1 MFPLRTWSRKMPWNV
16 TWVLESPKSTKRHF
30 FFFYSTILQNEY
42 TTTIPQ
48 NEEGRRFFFKQ
59 TLVWEN
65 KENVS
70 IFQQL
75 KVNSTSLQIITLS
88 TCWGLCVIKACCSHL
103 CPHSSDVSPPS
114 IFCTRQPSAQSLS
127 LSGRKFFW
135 VSPALCLLVCW
146 RLPTFFS
153 NQKSGFLPVWL
164 PYLSYHFLAL
174 FRN

>member
-16 TWVLESPKSTKRHF
+16 TWVLESPKSTKRYF
-30 FFFYSTILQNEY
+30 FFFFNSTILQNEY
-42 TTTIPQ
+42 TTIILQ

-70 IFQQL
+70 IFQQF
-75 KVNSTSLQIITLS
+75 KMNSTSLRIITLS
-88 TCWGLCVIKACCSHL
+88 MCWGLCIIQLWCQLSFNL
-103 CPHSSDVSPPS
+103 LHSPAQRPIPFPLWEK
-114 IFCTRQPSAQSLS
+114 IFLSQPGSLS
-127 LSGRKFFW
+127 T
-135 VSPALCLLVCW
+135 CW
-146 RLPTFFS
+146 RLPAFFS